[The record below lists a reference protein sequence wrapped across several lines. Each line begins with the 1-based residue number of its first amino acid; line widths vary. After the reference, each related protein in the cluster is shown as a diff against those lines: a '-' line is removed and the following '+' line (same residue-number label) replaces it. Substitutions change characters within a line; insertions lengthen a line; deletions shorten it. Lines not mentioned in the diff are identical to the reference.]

1 MATEKNTVSDKKT
14 ALDSAIKQ
22 IEKLYG
28 KNAVMRLGA
37 NSHLNVA
44 SISTGSLTL
53 DIATGINGLP
63 KGRIVEATRL
73 SEICAKTSLGLL
85 SSFFSTTSRRFS
97 PIMASPTSTPARAR
111 MVLGRLAV
119 LTSSSTATP
128 PLKGPPAMTR
138 GTWRAAS

>member
-63 KGRIVEATRL
+63 KGRIFGNARFDL
-73 SEICAKTSLGLL
+73 SAK
-85 SSFFSTTSRRFS
+85 R
-97 PIMASPTSTPARAR
+97 
-111 MVLGRLAV
+111 GR
-119 LTSSSTATP
+119 P
-128 PLKGPPAMTR
+128 GI
-138 GTWRAAS
+138 